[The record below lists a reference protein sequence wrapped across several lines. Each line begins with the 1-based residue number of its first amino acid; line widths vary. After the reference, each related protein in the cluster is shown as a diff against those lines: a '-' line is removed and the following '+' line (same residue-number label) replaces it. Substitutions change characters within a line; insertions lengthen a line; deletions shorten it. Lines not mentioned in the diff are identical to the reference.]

1 MWTTVP
7 TEGGYWMPHAR
18 YGLGLFEFDKQAT
31 GGRTLRGVGGSL
43 WGSWFFAVGTPDD
56 RHTIAVH
63 TNTEWKTWD
72 LMFKLIEAEFGISI
86 GA

>member
-1 MWTTVP
+1 M
-7 TEGGYWMPHAR
+7 
-18 YGLGLFEFDKQAT
+18 

-72 LMFKLIEAEFGISI
+72 LMFKLIEAEFGISA